1 MNDLIERLRL
11 GDGTSADHE
20 LLLEAA
26 DALEALAQPER
37 DYERGFIDG
46 MQHQMQ
52 SSVDKAVN
60 AMTQPTYYIPNK
72 DERTWAGLTD
82 EEIEQVRLAIMGVA
96 YWCADENM
104 PEAYNA
110 RKVCCAQVLGILV
123 KAQEKWTNEF
133 ENLRNNAGTTKPI
146 T

>member
-26 DALEALAQPER
+26 DALEALAQSEQEPVAYDKTEMNCFVQ
-37 DYERGFIDG
+37 DLYDKKMQEGKHGHYETMFHVV
-46 MQHQMQ
+46 HQAIKKVPPQ
-52 SSVDKAVN
+52 
-60 AMTQPTYYIPNK
+60 
-72 DERTWAGLTD
+72 RTWVMLTD
-82 EEIEQVRLAIMGVA
+82 EEIEQVRVAIMGVA

-110 RKVCCAQVLGILV
+110 RKVCCAHVLGILV
-123 KAQEKWTNEF
+123 KAQEKNT
-133 ENLRNNAGTTKPI
+133 
-146 T
+146 